1 MEKIKLLTISFFF
14 LYRFQVWFKNRRA
27 KFRKQKREENER
39 LRKLQEDHLNNS
51 SLKCHLNEAASSPNS
66 NLSSGGILSHS
77 LMHSYSDA
85 DDSSSDLEVA
95 WSEIFTSTK
104 LRRSSWTTWILPV
117 KSHFGNCCPLIVCAD
132 RRMETRFYRICDP
145 KRTNKT
151 DKRILKLQFN
161 KFIHNNCF
169 INDWIWIF
177 PFVFFCKY

>member
-1 MEKIKLLTISFFF
+1 MEKIKLLTFSFFF

-95 WSEIFTSTK
+95 
-104 LRRSSWTTWILPV
+104 
-117 KSHFGNCCPLIVCAD
+117 
-132 RRMETRFYRICDP
+132 
-145 KRTNKT
+145 
-151 DKRILKLQFN
+151 
-161 KFIHNNCF
+161 
-169 INDWIWIF
+169 
-177 PFVFFCKY
+177 